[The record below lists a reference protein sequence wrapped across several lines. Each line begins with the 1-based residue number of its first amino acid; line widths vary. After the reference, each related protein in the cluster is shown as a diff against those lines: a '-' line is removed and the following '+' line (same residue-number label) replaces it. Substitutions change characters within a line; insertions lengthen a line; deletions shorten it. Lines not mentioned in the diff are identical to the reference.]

1 MSRRTPSLKEWE
13 DLYKA
18 AIEFWK
24 IESWRWMYDTDL
36 FGVQNPESREI
47 GYCCILGNIGEFF
60 SLNVYL
66 GSRGLE
72 GYLKIQSGQIEP
84 GDIESIN
91 VQDCLSASFTDRDD
105 LRDQDIKIIKK
116 LGLKFHGKNNWPLF
130 RRYEPGFYPWYI
142 DKEEAK
148 FLILALKQ
156 AKEVALRVKENKELL
171 ISQDSLFL
179 IMIPEKKG
187 KKLIWKEEWIEPA
200 PLQREEIIIPEVNE
214 ERMEG
219 LRNEITRK
227 EGYWEVDFF
236 FSPFTIQEKKDER
249 PYYPYACLFLDHK
262 TGLIIGSEISN
273 HSEYKK
279 EFQDRFLSIIQ
290 ENNIIP
296 EEVLVKRDIT
306 YRLFR
311 PVVRGLD
318 IKIQLVKRLEGI
330 KEAQYSMIE
339 YMRINPPPD
348 F

>member
-1 MSRRTPSLKEWE
+1 MRKLFPSLKEWKN
-13 DLYKA
+13 LYQT
-18 AIEFWK
+18 AIEFKK
-24 IESWRWMYDTDL
+24 IESWKWMNDTDL
-36 FGVQNPESREI
+36 FGVQNPKSKEI
-47 GYCCILGNIGEFF
+47 GYCCILGSLGEFF

-66 GSRGLE
+66 GSRGLQ

-84 GDIESIN
+84 GDIESLN
-91 VQDCLSASFTDRDD
+91 VQDCLSASFTDKND
-105 LRDQDIKIIKK
+105 LRDKDLETIKK
-116 LGLKFHGKNNWPLF
+116 LGLKFRGKNNWPLF

-142 DKEEAK
+142 DKGDAK

-156 AKEVALRVKENKELL
+156 AKEVALQVKENKDLL
-171 ISQDSLFL
+171 TLKHNL
-179 IMIPEKKG
+179 LLVRIPEKKG

-200 PLQREEIIIPEVNE
+200 PPQRKEVIIPEVDE
-214 ERMEG
+214 ERIEG
-219 LRNEITRK
+219 LRNEILRK
-227 EGYWEVDFF
+227 EGCWEVDFF

-262 TGLIIGSEISN
+262 TWLIIGSEISN

-279 EFQDRFLSIIQ
+279 EFQDRFLSIIN

-296 EEVLVKRDIT
+296 EEVLVKRDIV

-311 PVVRGLD
+311 PITRGLD
-318 IKIQLVKRLEGI
+318 IKIKMVKRLEGI

-339 YMRINPPPD
+339 YMMKNPPPD